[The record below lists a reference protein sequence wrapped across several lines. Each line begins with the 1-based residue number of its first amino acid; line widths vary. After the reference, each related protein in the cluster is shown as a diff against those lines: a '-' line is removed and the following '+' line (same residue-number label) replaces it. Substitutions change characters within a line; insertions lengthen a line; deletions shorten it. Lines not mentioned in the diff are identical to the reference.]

1 MKKLLFIIT
10 ILFIGVFAFS
20 CGDSVST
27 PILLEAERLA
37 ETDPDSALSILD
49 TLTSSHLSGSD
60 EIMLRRLLILEAK
73 DKKFIPHKDDSEI
86 NTLLDY
92 FIGGN
97 NLPRIHPLVYYYAGR
112 VNSDLNND
120 AKALAYYRKALDEL
134 PKCKIPSLES
144 RIRAQRAYLYQK
156 HKLFQHSIRE
166 LKAFLKIARQNKDTV
181 DIIDGNLHIASIYT
195 WKHQNDSAKYIYDS
209 IENLVKEYGDSVL
222 TTNFYYQLGCLYY
235 YGEEYAKADSVINA
249 HPIKTTEITAE
260 SVNFIRNRIN
270 QKLHK
275 PVSAEHYAVLLKNN
289 NPGYRYSGNFWLA
302 KIAMDNDNPEEALKY
317 IDGAYDSMQQ
327 MQRMYSENSLAEMEK
342 IIDESELESK
352 NLRLEN
358 ENREKRLYIIIC
370 SVIVVTIS
378 LAVVLVRRRAY
389 LAKIRNDLKVESIKN
404 EDNRRARDLK
414 KKIEESEA
422 RAAELKR
429 QIDEFEAAIALEN
442 IIDEITDLISSP
454 PAHPTEDHIRRLK
467 KAFARTYPDFIA
479 ALDALNLTEALYT
492 DALLTRIH
500 IPTKCCADIL
510 GFSPQSVY
518 SARNRFLKRIA
529 NGEKPK
535 NWSEFIQSL

>member
-134 PKCKIPSLES
+134 PKCNIPSLES
-144 RIRAQRAYLYQK
+144 RIRAQRADLYQK

-166 LKAFLKIARQNKDTV
+166 FKAFLKIARQNKDTV

-209 IENLVKEYGDSVL
+209 IENLVKEYGDSVMI
-222 TTNFYYQLGCLYY
+222 TDFYYQLGCLYY
-235 YGEEYAKADSVINA
+235 YREEYAKADSVINA
-249 HPIKTTEITAE
+249 HPIKTTEITAK

-317 IDGAYDSMQQ
+317 IAGAYDSMQQ
-327 MQRMYSENSLAEMEK
+327 MQRMYSENSIAEMEK

-370 SVIVVTIS
+370 SVIVVAIS

-414 KKIEESEA
+414 KKIKESEA

-454 PAHPTEDHIRRLK
+454 PALPTEDHIRRLK

>member
-73 DKKFIPHKDDSEI
+73 DKKLIPHKDDSEI
-86 NTLLDY
+86 NVLLDY

-144 RIRAQRAYLYQK
+144 RIRAQRADLYQK

-166 LKAFLKIARQNKDTV
+166 LKVFLKIARQNKDTV
-181 DIIDGNLHIASIYT
+181 DIINGNLDIAHVYG
-195 WKHQNDSAKYIYDS
+195 WKNQKDSAKYIYDS
-209 IENLVKEYGDSVL
+209 IENLVKEYGDSVII
-222 TTNFYYQLGCLYY
+222 TNFYYQLGGLYY
-235 YGEEYAKADSVINA
+235 YSGDYAKADSVINA

-260 SVNFIRNRIN
+260 YINFIKNKIN
-270 QKLHK
+270 QQLHK
-275 PVSAEHYAVLLKNN
+275 PVSDEHYAGLLKNQ
-289 NPGYRYSGNFWLA
+289 NPDYRYSGNVWLA
-302 KIAMDNDNPEEALKY
+302 KVAMDNDNAEEALKY
-317 IDGAYDSMQQ
+317 IAGAYDSMQQ

-370 SVIVVTIS
+370 SVIVVAIS
-378 LAVVLVRRRAY
+378 LAVVLVRRRSY
-389 LAKIRNDLKVESIKN
+389 LAKIRHDLKVESIKN
-404 EDNRRARDLK
+404 EDNRRLRDLG

-429 QIDEFEAAIALEN
+429 QIDEFEADIALEN
-442 IIDEITDLISSP
+442 IIDEITDLIFSP
-454 PAHPTEDHIRRLK
+454 PALPTEDHIRRLK
-467 KAFARTYPDFIA
+467 KAFARTHPGFIA

-500 IPTKCCADIL
+500 VPTKCCADIL

>member
-86 NTLLDY
+86 NALLDY

-134 PKCKIPSLES
+134 PKCNIPSLES
-144 RIRAQRAYLYQK
+144 RIRAQRAYLYRN

-166 LKAFLKIARQNKDTV
+166 LKVFLKIARQNKDTV
-181 DIIDGNLHIASIYT
+181 DIINGNLDIAHVYG
-195 WKHQNDSAKYIYDS
+195 WKNQKDSAKYIYDS
-209 IENLVKEYGDSVL
+209 IENLVKEYGDSVII
-222 TTNFYYQLGCLYY
+222 TNFYYQLGGLYY
-235 YGEEYAKADSVINA
+235 YSGEYAKADSVINA

-260 SVNFIRNRIN
+260 YINFIKNKIN
-270 QKLHK
+270 QQLHK
-275 PVSAEHYAVLLKNN
+275 PVSAEHYAVLLKNHH
-289 NPGYRYSGNFWLA
+289 PGYRYSGNFGLA

-317 IDGAYDSMQQ
+317 IAGAYDSMQQ

-370 SVIVVTIS
+370 SVIVVAIS

-414 KKIEESEA
+414 KKIKESEA

-479 ALDALNLTEALYT
+479 ALDALNLSEALYT

>member
-10 ILFIGVFAFS
+10 ILFIGIFAFS

-49 TLTSSHLSGSD
+49 TLTSSHLRGSD
-60 EIMLRRLLILEAK
+60 EMMLRRLLILEAK

-86 NTLLDY
+86 NALLDY

-144 RIRAQRAYLYQK
+144 RIRAQRADLYQK

-166 LKAFLKIARQNKDTV
+166 FKAFLKIARQNKDTV

-222 TTNFYYQLGCLYY
+222 TTDFYYQLGCLYY
-235 YGEEYAKADSVINA
+235 YREEYAKADSVINA
-249 HPIKTTEITAE
+249 HPIKTTEITAK

-289 NPGYRYSGNFWLA
+289 NPGYRYSGNFGLA
-302 KIAMDNDNPEEALKY
+302 RSAMDNDNPEEALKY
-317 IDGAYDSMQQ
+317 IAGAYEDLQQ

-342 IIDESELESK
+342 IIYESELESK
-352 NLRLEN
+352 NIRLEN
-358 ENREKRLYIIIC
+358 ENRENQLYIILV
-370 SVIVVTIS
+370 SVIVVAVC
-378 LAVVLVRRRAY
+378 LALALVIYRSY
-389 LAKIRNDLKVESIKN
+389 IAKIRHDLKVESIKN
-404 EDNRRARDLK
+404 EDNRRVRYLG

-454 PAHPTEDHIRRLK
+454 PALPTEDHIRRLK
-467 KAFARTYPDFIA
+467 KAFARTHPDFIA
-479 ALDALNLTEALYT
+479 ALNALNLSKALYT
-492 DALLTRIH
+492 DALLTRINV
-500 IPTKCCADIL
+500 PTKRCAEVL
-510 GFSPQSVY
+510 GATLQNVY
-518 SARNRFLKRIA
+518 STRKRFLNKIA
-529 NGEKPK
+529 HGEKPK
-535 NWSEFIQSL
+535 NWVEFIQSL

>member
-10 ILFIGVFAFS
+10 ILFIGIFAFS

-49 TLTSSHLSGSD
+49 TLTSSHLRGSD

-86 NTLLDY
+86 NALLDY

-144 RIRAQRAYLYQK
+144 RIRAQRAYLYRN

-166 LKAFLKIARQNKDTV
+166 LKVFLKIARQNKDTV
-181 DIIDGNLHIASIYT
+181 DIINGNLDIAHVYG
-195 WKHQNDSAKYIYDS
+195 WKNQKDSAKYIYDS
-209 IENLVKEYGDSVL
+209 IENLVKEYGDSVII
-222 TTNFYYQLGCLYY
+222 TNFYYQLGGLYY
-235 YGEEYAKADSVINA
+235 YSGEYAKADSVINA

-260 SVNFIRNRIN
+260 YINFIKNKIN
-270 QKLHK
+270 QQLHK
-275 PVSAEHYAVLLKNN
+275 PVSAEHYAVLLKNHH
-289 NPGYRYSGNFWLA
+289 PGYRYSGNFGLA

-317 IDGAYDSMQQ
+317 IAGAYEDLQQ

-342 IIDESELESK
+342 IIYESELESK
-352 NLRLEN
+352 NIRLEN
-358 ENREKRLYIIIC
+358 ENRENQLYIILV
-370 SVIVVTIS
+370 SVIVVAVC
-378 LAVVLVRRRAY
+378 LALALVIYRSY
-389 LAKIRNDLKVESIKN
+389 IAKIRNDLKVESIKN
-404 EDNRRARDLK
+404 EDNRRVRDLG

>member
-86 NTLLDY
+86 NVLLDY

-134 PKCKIPSLES
+134 PKCNIPSLES
-144 RIRAQRAYLYQK
+144 RIRAQRAYLYRN

-166 LKAFLKIARQNKDTV
+166 LKVFLKIARQNKDTV
-181 DIIDGNLHIASIYT
+181 DIINGNLDIAHVYG
-195 WKHQNDSAKYIYDS
+195 WKNQKDSAKYIYDS
-209 IENLVKEYGDSVL
+209 IENLVKEYGDSVII
-222 TTNFYYQLGCLYY
+222 TNFYYQLGGLYY
-235 YGEEYAKADSVINA
+235 YSGEYAKADSVINA

-260 SVNFIRNRIN
+260 YINFIKNKIN
-270 QKLHK
+270 QQLHK
-275 PVSAEHYAVLLKNN
+275 PVSAEHYAVLLKNHH
-289 NPGYRYSGNFWLA
+289 PGYRYSGNFGLA

-317 IDGAYDSMQQ
+317 IAGAYDSMQQ

-370 SVIVVTIS
+370 SVIVVAIS

-414 KKIEESEA
+414 KKIKESEA

-479 ALDALNLTEALYT
+479 ALDALNLSEALYT